1 MVIGWEAGLM
11 PGTYEELNAI
21 ARKAWRPSPQ
31 SEFIEELMAN
41 AEAGLC
47 QIYQPA
53 MQELLKRVLR
63 PVDLPATHT
72 IEGEPLKP
80 LLAHVGPSGN
90 FNVPV
95 VVAPGGVPGTPD
107 ILAITRDVVRSG

>member
-1 MVIGWEAGLM
+1 M

-31 SEFIEELMAN
+31 SEFIEELMAK
-41 AEAGLC
+41 AEAGLMA
-47 QIYQPA
+47 P
-53 MQELLKRVLR
+53 
-63 PVDLPATHT
+63 HT

-90 FNVPV
+90 FNEPV
-95 VVAPGGVPGTPD
+95 DVTESD
-107 ILAITRDVVRSG
+107 ILAITRYVVRSG